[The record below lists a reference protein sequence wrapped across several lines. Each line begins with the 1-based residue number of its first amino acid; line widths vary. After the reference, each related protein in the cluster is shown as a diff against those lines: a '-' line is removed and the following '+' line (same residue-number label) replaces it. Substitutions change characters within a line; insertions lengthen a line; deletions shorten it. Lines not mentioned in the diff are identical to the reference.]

1 VIWNKQSLRSKWFV
15 VCVTAGVTVLGVVI
29 ARNFVG
35 GEKGVQRRI
44 PHLYSAH
51 DSAFGRAMGLGAQ
64 TTITLETYIYWGGE
78 IGRQFAVALS
88 ERSRAG
94 VKVQVLIDWVGRS
107 KMDESYVAMM
117 EQAGMCGGL
126 VLPS

>member
-1 VIWNKQSLRSKWFV
+1 
-15 VCVTAGVTVLGVVI
+15 
-29 ARNFVG
+29 
-35 GEKGVQRRI
+35 
-44 PHLYSAH
+44 
-51 DSAFGRAMGLGAQ
+51 MGLALGPSIVVGNRVVARFNGDEIFPPMLQAIRGAQ

-94 VKVQVLIDWVGRS
+94 VKVHVLIDWVGRS